1 MKRALVLM
9 AAAGALLVQVGAAS
23 AQEKTQ
29 GPATIE
35 PRGGPAGTTN
45 PKGNAAGANRGAG
58 GYVVSDSMARSSSVR
73 PSSEPLSLGA
83 GGGGMFD
90 DKALPKDGF
99 KQRDK
104 VQTDLGGSV
113 PLSKNLSL
121 KAAGRYDHLGS
132 ISDKGLDG
140 LGGNLGL
147 KISF

>member
-1 MKRALVLM
+1 MKRALVLF
-9 AAAGALLVQVGAAS
+9 AATGALLVQVGAAS

-29 GPATIE
+29 GTTTIE
-35 PRGGPAGTTN
+35 PRGGFNGAVN
-45 PKGNAAGANRGAG
+45 PKGNVAGTNRGAG
-58 GYVVSDSMARSSSVR
+58 SYAVSDSMARTSSVR
-73 PSSEPLSLGA
+73 PSSEPPALGT